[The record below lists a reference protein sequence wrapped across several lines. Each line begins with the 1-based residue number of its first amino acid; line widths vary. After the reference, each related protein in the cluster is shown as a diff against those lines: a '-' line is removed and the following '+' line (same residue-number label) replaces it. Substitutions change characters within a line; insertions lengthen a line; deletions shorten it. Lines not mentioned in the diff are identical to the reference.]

1 MAVDS
6 LIANSAQDST
16 GWLKSYTII
25 SSPVSTASI
34 EGCPSS
40 DLNCKK
46 VVTVGDKLIGGS
58 WDDNARP
65 VAATEVEDFLQNLEL
80 EVIPDAESH
89 TSGVFPDD
97 IKQCDFVSGSKAI
110 TDSSP
115 WNNIVLYLNYET
127 SIQSSSSYNGVA
139 LINMKLQDPQGG
151 HFITMN
157 GYTVSKAGVMYK
169 FHCPIYGIKWYYLK
183 TVKVGQPFCI
193 MGNTN
198 ECQQY
203 ATITELPLGFE
214 DGVNDSFSYLVEML
228 GEEIA
233 NNSSLKVVANITGIK

>member
-1 MAVDS
+1 
-6 LIANSAQDST
+6 
-16 GWLKSYTII
+16 
-25 SSPVSTASI
+25 
-34 EGCPSS
+34 
-40 DLNCKK
+40 
-46 VVTVGDKLIGGS
+46 
-58 WDDNARP
+58 
-65 VAATEVEDFLQNLEL
+65 
-80 EVIPDAESH
+80 
-89 TSGVFPDD
+89 
-97 IKQCDFVSGSKAI
+97 
-110 TDSSP
+110 
-115 WNNIVLYLNYET
+115 
-127 SIQSSSSYNGVA
+127 
-139 LINMKLQDPQGG
+139 MKLQDPQGG